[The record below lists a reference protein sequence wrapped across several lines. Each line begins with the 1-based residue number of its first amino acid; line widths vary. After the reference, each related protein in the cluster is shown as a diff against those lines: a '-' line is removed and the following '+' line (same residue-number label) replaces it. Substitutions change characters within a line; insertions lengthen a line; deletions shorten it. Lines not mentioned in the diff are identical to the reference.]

1 MDALHESLYQAAL
14 PQLARDQQI
23 NAATNLDASLF
34 DVGLPKRAET
44 AFQWEGLRTVGDVAC
59 CPDHELLRKV
69 KNLGPRTLA
78 EVRKIIPYRE
88 QERRQYRDADARHQ

>member
-1 MDALHESLYQAAL
+1 
-14 PQLARDQQI
+14 
-23 NAATNLDASLF
+23 
-34 DVGLPKRAET
+34 
-44 AFQWEGLRTVGDVAC
+44 VGDVAC

-88 QERRQYRDADARHQ
+88 QGRRQFRDAIVAVLDE